1 MLFSSLTFLYAFLP
15 LTLLAYALCRNLKQR
30 NTVLLIASLIFY
42 AWGEP
47 VYVLLLVG
55 MSLADWFIAIRIE
68 DCTDYRSR
76 LLWVIAACVVNLGLI
91 GFFKYS
97 GLAFSL
103 FGDVPEFIRSI
114 VLPLGISFYTFQLL
128 SYVVDVFRGDAVAQR
143 KYGKVLLYA
152 ALFHQCIAGPIV
164 RYKTISHELYVERSA
179 KDSLAEGVRRF
190 AFGLGKKVL
199 LGNVCG
205 ELADILLMSDAAI
218 AGGTSIADG
227 VAQLAGVPVV
237 GVWLGMLAYM
247 LHIYLDFSGYS
258 DMAIGLGLMVGL
270 HYPENFNY
278 PYTSKSVT
286 EFWRRWHISLST
298 FFRDYVYI
306 PLGGSRRGLPRTIVN
321 LFIVWSLTGLWH
333 GASTTFILWGIY
345 YFVFLVL
352 ERLFLKD
359 KLEKLPRFIPWLY
372 TALVVY
378 FGWTIFKF
386 TDMRLLGTVFKG
398 MLGLNGNPFIN
409 FQVKLF
415 FENRFIVLLVS
426 MLFCSPLFKKLGEK
440 LDSLTADSALGTTVW
455 HSFRYCIIPAVILL
469 LSTAM
474 LVGGSYNPFIYFHF

>member
-15 LTLLAYALCRNLKQR
+15 LSLLAYALCRSIKQR
-30 NTVLLIASLIFY
+30 NAVLLISSLIFY

-47 VYVLLLVG
+47 RYLLVLLG
-55 MSLADWFIAIRIE
+55 MSLADWYIALRIE
-68 DCTDYRSR
+68 RCNGYMRRR
-76 LLWVIAACVVNLGLI
+76 LWLIAACIINIGLI
-91 GFFKYS
+91 GFFKYA
-97 GLAFSL
+97 GFTLSL
-103 FGDVPEFIRSI
+103 FGDVPEFVTKIA
-114 VLPLGISFYTFQLL
+114 LPLGISFYTFQLL
-128 SYVVDVFRGDAVAQR
+128 SYVVDVFRGDAVAQK
-143 KYGKVLLYA
+143 KYFNVLLYA

-164 RYKTISHELYVERSA
+164 RYKTISQELFIERDA
-179 KDSLAEGVRRF
+179 KASLSEGVFRF
-190 AFGLGKKVL
+190 SCGLGKKVL

-205 ELADILLMSDAAI
+205 ELADKLLLSDSAI
-218 AGGTSIADG
+218 SGASGLADKL
-227 VAQLAGVPVV
+227 AQLSAVPVT

-258 DMAIGLGLMVGL
+258 DMAIGLGQMLGL

-278 PYTSKSVT
+278 PYKSTSVT

-306 PLGGSRRGLPRTIVN
+306 PLGGSRRGLLRTVVN

-333 GASTTFILWGIY
+333 GASLTFVIWGVY

-352 ERLFLKD
+352 EKLFLKSWLD
-359 KLEKLPRFIPWLY
+359 RLPRFFPWLY
-372 TALVVY
+372 TVLIVF

-386 TDMRLLGTVFKG
+386 TDIQLLLTVFKG
-398 MLGLNGNPFIN
+398 FFGLNGNAFTSY
-409 FQVKLF
+409 QVKLF
-415 FENRFIVLLVS
+415 FENRMFILLVS
-426 MLFCSPLFKKLGEK
+426 AIFCTPLPKKLGEYLAEK
-440 LDSLTADSALGTTVW
+440 FADSKTKTNALLAV
-455 HSFRYCIIPAVILL
+455 RYCVIPCCILL

>member
-15 LTLLAYALCRNLKQR
+15 LSLLAYARCRTLQQR
-30 NTVLLIASLIFY
+30 NTALLVSSLIFY
-42 AWGEP
+42 FWGEP
-47 VYVLLLVG
+47 LYVLLLLG
-55 MSLADWFIAIRIE
+55 MSLADWFIALRIE
-68 DCTDYRSR
+68 QCENPTLRR
-76 LLWVIAACVVNLGLI
+76 LWLIAACVINLGLI

-103 FGDVPEFIRSI
+103 FGDVPEFIKNI
-114 VLPLGISFYTFQLL
+114 ALPLGISFYTFQLL
-128 SYVVDVFRGDAVAQR
+128 SYVTDVYRGDAAAQR
-143 KYGKVLLYA
+143 EYRNVLLYA

-164 RYKTISHELYVERSA
+164 RYKTISEELFVERHEL
-179 KDSLAEGVRRF
+179 DSLADGVYRF
-190 AFGLGKKVL
+190 AIGLGKKVL

-205 ELADILLMSDAAI
+205 ELADALLLSDAAI
-218 AGGTSIADG
+218 SGGTSVADAA
-227 VAQLAGVPVV
+227 AQLSGIPVV
-237 GVWLGMLAYM
+237 GVWLGMFAYM

-278 PYTSKSVT
+278 PYISKSVT

-306 PLGGSRRGLPRTIVN
+306 PLGGSRSGLRRTIIN
-321 LFIVWSLTGLWH
+321 LFIVWALTGLWH
-333 GASTTFILWGIY
+333 GASFTFVLWGIY
-345 YFVFLVL
+345 YFGFLVL
-352 ERLFLKD
+352 EKLYLKD
-359 KLEKLPRFIPWLY
+359 KLEKLPKFVPWLY
-372 TALVVY
+372 TMLVVF

-386 TDMRLLGTVFKG
+386 TDMHLLGTVFKG
-398 MLGLNGNPFIN
+398 MLGLNGNPFTS

-415 FENRFIVLLVS
+415 FENRVYILLVS
-426 MLFCSPLFKKLGEK
+426 MLCCTPLLKKLDYA
-440 LDSLTADSALGTTVW
+440 LSALTANSERLTSIYRTA
-455 HSFRYCIIPAVILL
+455 HYCIIPSVILV